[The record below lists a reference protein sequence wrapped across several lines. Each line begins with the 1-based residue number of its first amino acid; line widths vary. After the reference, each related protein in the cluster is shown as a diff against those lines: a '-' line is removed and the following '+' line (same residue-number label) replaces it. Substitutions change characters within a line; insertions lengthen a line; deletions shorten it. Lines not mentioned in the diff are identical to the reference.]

1 MMYKLLESDGMG
13 YWNIHT
19 EWLTK
24 EDAEEMR
31 DRHAKYFHDSD
42 WIIEP
47 HDDGDE
53 YKGAEFRNTPID
65 ACDGWEDIYPDSY

>member
-1 MMYKLLESDGMG
+1 MMYKLLESDDMG

-31 DRHAKYFHDSD
+31 DRHAKCFPDSD

-47 HDDGDE
+47 HDDDDK
-53 YKGAEFRNTPID
+53 YKGGTFRNTPRT
-65 ACDGWEDIYPDSY
+65 ACDGWEDI